1 MKLIKHKYLDVTDY
15 SIEKEK
21 LDGTIEEITE
31 LSDDDLS
38 YIVDLILN
46 RNKPTPELR
55 EHNENKVWKKKSDK

>member
-31 LSDDDLS
+31 LSEDDLN
-38 YIVDLILN
+38 YIVDIILN

-55 EHNENKVWKKKSDK
+55 EHNGNKV